1 MKELCFCSS
10 AYGGWGIVR
19 VGTLVPESHMLFL
32 CPYSCGRH
40 NAVGALQHGY
50 RQQISYMFIDE
61 TDLSLGVTE
70 EDVFR
75 AVEEVLEVAEKRPKV
90 ILLFFSCVLY
100 MAGFD
105 WDGAV
110 ENLSKRF
117 PDVRFQ
123 ACMMN
128 PVASDRQ
135 VAPALSMQH
144 SLCQLWDTEG
154 ERKNTLNLIGNYVSL
169 PPENE
174 LFEVLSQCGVEKVL
188 HWSEMP
194 TYEEYKEMGKS
205 RWNLVLRPE
214 GKYAADQLQPLMDY
228 RFVPVSYDL
237 DQIDAQYAAIFD
249 MMGKQVDLTPW
260 RERALA
266 AVEKAR
272 AAVGSRSIAVGAS
285 ATCRPYS
292 MALALRKYGF
302 RVSDVFTG
310 GGCAAYEQ
318 ESYDTLC
325 RDYPNTQFHSIFAP
339 ENVRTIGHMG
349 AADIA
354 IGYSAGYHT
363 GAPIV
368 VDLMTDE
375 GMFGYHGVVCLMER
389 LCRSIENP
397 QALEVMIESYG
408 LIV

>member
-1 MKELCFCSS
+1 
-10 AYGGWGIVR
+10 
-19 VGTLVPESHMLFL
+19 
-32 CPYSCGRH
+32 
-40 NAVGALQHGY
+40 
-50 RQQISYMFIDE
+50 
-61 TDLSLGVTE
+61 
-70 EDVFR
+70 
-75 AVEEVLEVAEKRPKV
+75 
-90 ILLFFSCVLY
+90 
-100 MAGFD
+100 
-105 WDGAV
+105 
-110 ENLSKRF
+110 
-117 PDVRFQ
+117 
-123 ACMMN
+123 
-128 PVASDRQ
+128 
-135 VAPALSMQH
+135 MQH

-174 LFEVLSQCGVEKVL
+174 LFEVLAQCGVEKVL

-249 MMGKQVDLTPW
+249 MMGKQVNLTPW

-272 AAVGSRSIAVGAS
+272 VAVGSRSIAVGAS
-285 ATCRPYS
+285 ATGRPYS
-292 MALALRKYGF
+292 MAMALRKYGF
-302 RVSDVFTG
+302 HVSDVFTG